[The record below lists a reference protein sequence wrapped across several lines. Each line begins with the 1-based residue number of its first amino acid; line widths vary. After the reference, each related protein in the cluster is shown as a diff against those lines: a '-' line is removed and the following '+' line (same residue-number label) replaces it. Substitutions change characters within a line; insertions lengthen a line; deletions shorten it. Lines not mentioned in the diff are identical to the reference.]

1 MSRKIYS
8 MYGTAVDKNGQSHV
22 VTVVGEYT
30 TKKEV
35 ELKTSD
41 VNVEVTEDKFVQG
54 IITLPRKQMIRTL
67 RYAYSICNPED
78 EFNEQEGVRLATKR
92 IKNNPLGELTT
103 KYVTSLCKDQIE
115 LILFGELKYIIE
127 NIDKFINK

>member
-54 IITLPRKQMIRTL
+54 IITLPRKQMVRTL

>member
-54 IITLPRKQMIRTL
+54 IMTLPRKQMIRTL
-67 RYAYSICNPED
+67 RYAYAICNPED

>member
-8 MYGTAVDKNGQSHV
+8 IYGTAVDKDGQSHV

-54 IITLPRKQMIRTL
+54 VITLPRKQMTRTL

-78 EFNEQEGVRLATKR
+78 EFNAQEGVRLATKR
-92 IKNNPLGELTT
+92 IKKNPLGELTT

-115 LILFGELKYIIE
+115 IILFGELKYIMK
-127 NIDKFINK
+127 NIDKFIKK

>member
-8 MYGTAVDKNGQSHV
+8 MYGTAVDKDGQKHV
-22 VTVVGEYT
+22 VTIVGEYT

-35 ELKTSD
+35 EFNSTD
-41 VNVEVTEDKFVQG
+41 VDVQVSEDKFVQG
-54 IITLPRKQMIRTL
+54 IITVPRKQMVRTL

-78 EFNEQEGVRLATKR
+78 EFNEEVGISIATRR
-92 IKNNPLGELTT
+92 IKDNPLGELKT

-115 LILFGELKYIIE
+115 IILFGELKYIME
-127 NIDKFINK
+127 NIDKFIQ